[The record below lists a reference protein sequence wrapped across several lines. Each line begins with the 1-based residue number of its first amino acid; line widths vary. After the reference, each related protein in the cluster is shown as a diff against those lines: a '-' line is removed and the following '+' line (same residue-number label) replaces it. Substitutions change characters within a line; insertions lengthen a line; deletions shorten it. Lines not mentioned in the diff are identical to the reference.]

1 MAETEEEFDSKEL
14 PDVKPPAVG
23 PPVTPPAAAAA
34 AAAAA
39 PSSELR
45 LEALFWSVAIL
56 PTLQPCDNSRLTSL
70 LEKKEIHEKRC
81 IFKKVNNIVRLFIFW
96 DFPLQ

>member
-45 LEALFWSVAIL
+45 LEALFWSVAML

-70 LEKKEIHEKRC
+70 LEKKNFMKNSATVFRAVFGHS
-81 IFKKVNNIVRLFIFW
+81 RLSNM
-96 DFPLQ
+96 

>member
-70 LEKKEIHEKRC
+70 LEKR
-81 IFKKVNNIVRLFIFW
+81 NS
-96 DFPLQ
+96 

>member
-14 PDVKPPAVG
+14 PDVKPPAALLLPIG

-70 LEKKEIHEKRC
+70 LEKR
-81 IFKKVNNIVRLFIFW
+81 NS
-96 DFPLQ
+96 